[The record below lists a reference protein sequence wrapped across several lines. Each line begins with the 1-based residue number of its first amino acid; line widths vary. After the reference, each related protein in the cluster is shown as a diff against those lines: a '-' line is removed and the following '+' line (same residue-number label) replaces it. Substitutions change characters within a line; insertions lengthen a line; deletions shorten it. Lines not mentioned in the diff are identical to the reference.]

1 MLSRIAEAMFWIGR
15 YVERADGTARL
26 LQTHLR
32 VMIESNPAS
41 ESDSCANLLALMGI
55 DDIENPGK
63 DDLVRVLGYD
73 ARESSSIFASWAA
86 ARDNARRAREVIP
99 ADLWQCI
106 NTTWHNLPSGRLQLS
121 QAHGFCD
128 WARERSALFSGLA
141 RLTMVRDD
149 GWQYQLLGRSLEQA
163 DMTSRMVASAAPATG
178 TTQWPQVLR
187 GAGGHDAFL
196 RTYRGVHS
204 DSGAAEFLIVDARF
218 PRSVMHGLIAASH
231 CLASVSGSRVSGSGP
246 GHLAVGEAQQLLGRL
261 RARLEYTPI
270 DDILADLNAE
280 MTHVQDVCAEV
291 AEIVAQTFFAA
302 ADARAW
308 IREGTR

>member
-1 MLSRIAEAMFWIGR
+1 MLSRIAEALFWIGR
-15 YVERADGTARL
+15 YVERADDTARL

-32 VMIESNPAS
+32 VMIESSPTS
-41 ESDSCANLLALMGI
+41 ESESCGNLLALMGI
-55 DDIENPGK
+55 DGIENPGK
-63 DDLVRVLGYD
+63 DDLLRVLGYD

-99 ADLWQCI
+99 AELWQCI
-106 NTTWHNLPSGRLQLS
+106 NTTWHNLPSGRIQLT

-141 RLTMVRDD
+141 RGTMVRDD
-149 GWQYQLLGRSLEQA
+149 GWQYLLLGRSLEQA

-204 DSGAAEFLIVDARF
+204 DTGAAEFLIVDARF
-218 PRSVMHGLIAASH
+218 PRSVMHGLVAASD
-231 CLASVSGSRVSGSGP
+231 CLDTVSQAKP
-246 GHLAVGEAQQLLGRL
+246 GHTAVAKAQRMLGRL
-261 RARLEYTPI
+261 RAHLEYAPI
-270 DDILADLNAE
+270 DDIVANLNAE
-280 MTHVQDVCAEV
+280 MVRVQDVCADV
-291 AEIVAQTFFAA
+291 SEIAAKAFFAA